1 MDRTIVARIDRSDH
15 EGVVADWAA
24 HEARLRG
31 LPLLTVDH
39 LRPGILGQAKMVVL
53 GMPGEGHAVG
63 PPQESAA
70 LAVVGAS
77 SCPVVLVP
85 DDPDLG
91 ALPHRRH
98 EVVLGVDAREP
109 AAAAIDFAFETAL
122 TRHVRLR
129 AVHAWRLPSCAAEL
143 PFGIPEEDRG
153 AWEDHEVQLLAD
165 VLRPWRATYPGVR
178 VLEDVVLFT
187 PAHALIRNSAS
198 ATLVV
203 VGRRAGNGS
212 AGITWALLR
221 DAECPVAVV
230 PW

>member
-1 MDRTIVARIDRSDH
+1 MDQTIVARIDRSDH
-15 EGVVADWAA
+15 EGAVAGWAA

-39 LRPGILGQAKMVVL
+39 LRPDILSKAKMVAL
-53 GMPGEGHAVG
+53 GMPGEGGTAG
-63 PPQESAA
+63 PAQESAA

-85 DDPDLG
+85 DAPGLG
-91 ALPHRRH
+91 ALPHSRH
-98 EVVLGVDAREP
+98 EVVLGVDARDP

-122 TRHVRLR
+122 TTHVRLH
-129 AVHAWRLPSCAAEL
+129 AVHAWSLPSCAAEL

-165 VLRPWRATYPGVR
+165 VLRPWLAKYPGVR
-178 VLEDVVLFT
+178 VLEDIVLFA
-187 PAHALIRNSAS
+187 PELALIRKSAS
-198 ATLVV
+198 AALVV
-203 VGRRAGNGS
+203 VGRRAGSGS
-212 AGITWALLR
+212 AGITQALLR